1 MEKIMK
7 TIYFVRHAEP
17 DRTVEDEVKRPLSL
31 KGQKQSEELSE
42 YFVNKRLKYIYCS
55 PYVRTRQTANYIS
68 NKNNIPIVEVNA
80 LHERVISKEWI
91 PTLNFTE
98 YSYKQ
103 WKDRSYKISTGESL
117 NEAFNRFKDA
127 VKKIISSTDENET
140 VVIVTHATVI
150 SLFLNYIDSNFD
162 WDSFCRISTPDVFKI
177 IFNSENII
185 KWEHI
190 DFSKE
195 V

>member
-1 MEKIMK
+1 MK

-103 WKDRSYKISTGESL
+103 WKERSYKISTGESL

-127 VKKIISSTDENET
+127 VEKIISSTDENET

>member
-1 MEKIMK
+1 MK

-17 DRTVEDEVKRPLSL
+17 DRKVEDEVKRPLSL

>member
-1 MEKIMK
+1 MK

-31 KGQKQSEELSE
+31 KGQKQSEKLSE
-42 YFVNKRLKYIYCS
+42 YFVNKRLNYIYCS

-68 NKNNIPIVEVNA
+68 NKNNIPVFEVNA

-117 NEAFNRFKDA
+117 HEAFNRFKDA
-127 VKKIISSTDENET
+127 VEKIISSTDENGT

-150 SLFLNYIDSNFD
+150 SLFLNYIDSNFN

-177 IFNSENII
+177 IFNSENTIN
-185 KWEHI
+185 WEHI

>member
-1 MEKIMK
+1 MK
-7 TIYFVRHAEP
+7 TIYFIRHAEP

-68 NKNNIPIVEVNA
+68 NKNNIPIFEVNA

-127 VKKIISSTDENET
+127 VEKIISSTDENET

>member
-1 MEKIMK
+1 MK

-127 VKKIISSTDENET
+127 VEKIISSTDENDT

>member
-1 MEKIMK
+1 MK

-127 VKKIISSTDENET
+127 VKKIISSTDENDT

>member
-1 MEKIMK
+1 M
-7 TIYFVRHAEP
+7 
-17 DRTVEDEVKRPLSL
+17 SL

>member
-1 MEKIMK
+1 MK

-80 LHERVISKEWI
+80 LHERVTTGFSPSADWETSFSITFTITLFNSAIFKIPVDKETSGAI
-91 PTLNFTE
+91 PA
-98 YSYKQ
+98 
-103 WKDRSYKISTGESL
+103 IST
-117 NEAFNRFKDA
+117 
-127 VKKIISSTDENET
+127 
-140 VVIVTHATVI
+140 
-150 SLFLNYIDSNFD
+150 
-162 WDSFCRISTPDVFKI
+162 
-177 IFNSENII
+177 
-185 KWEHI
+185 
-190 DFSKE
+190 
-195 V
+195 

>member
-1 MEKIMK
+1 MK

-117 NEAFNRFKDA
+117 NEALKKYKND

>member
-31 KGQKQSEELSE
+31 KGQKQSEKLSE

-68 NKNNIPIVEVNA
+68 NKNNIPIFEVNA
-80 LHERVISKEWI
+80 LHERVISKKWI

-127 VKKIISSTDENET
+127 VEKIISSTDENET

>member
-1 MEKIMK
+1 MK

-31 KGQKQSEELSE
+31 KGQKQSEKLSE

-68 NKNNIPIVEVNA
+68 NKNNIPIFEVNA
-80 LHERVISKEWI
+80 LHERVISKKWI

-127 VKKIISSTDENET
+127 VEKIISSTDENET

-190 DFSKE
+190 DCSKE

>member
-127 VKKIISSTDENET
+127 VEKIISSTDENDT

-162 WDSFCRISTPDVFKI
+162 WDSF
-177 IFNSENII
+177 IFLKCIHFL
-185 KWEHI
+185 K
-190 DFSKE
+190 KL
-195 V
+195 

>member
-1 MEKIMK
+1 MK

-17 DRTVEDEVKRPLSL
+17 DRTVEGEVKRPLSL

>member
-1 MEKIMK
+1 MK

>member
-1 MEKIMK
+1 MK

-31 KGQKQSEELSE
+31 KGQKQSEKLSE

-68 NKNNIPIVEVNA
+68 NKNNIPIFEVNA
-80 LHERVISKEWI
+80 LHERVISKKWI

-127 VKKIISSTDENET
+127 VEKIISSTDENET